1 MKRNFRQLL
10 EERWSKGKFVCVG
23 LDSDIAKIPKHIEK
37 HDPRDDVEELM
48 VRFNFP
54 IVKATHDLVCSFKP
68 NIAFYQRH
76 GNAGVRVLR
85 RTIEFINM
93 LAPEVP
99 VILDTKDAD
108 IGNTNDGYVELAFD
122 YFKAD
127 AVTVNPYLGGESLKP
142 FLDRKDKG
150 VFVLCRTSNLG
161 AGEFQDLNVAVDPG
175 RYLPLYQYV
184 AKCVSAGWN
193 MAHNNCGLV
202 VGATAPAELAT
213 VREIVG
219 DGLPLLILGIG
230 AQGGDLEATIDAGK
244 DNRGRGM
251 IINSSRSIIFAS
263 SGEDF
268 AEAARRETQK
278 LNDAINACLLSPIEL

>member
-108 IGNTNDGYVELAFD
+108 IGNTNDGYVEMAFD

-142 FLDRKDKG
+142 FFDRKDKG
-150 VFVLCRTSNLG
+150 VFVLCRTSNPS
-161 AGEFQDLNVAVDPG
+161 AGEMQDVIVNPEGNHFLPY
-175 RYLPLYQYV
+175 YLYV
-184 AKCVSAGWN
+184 AQRVMKWN
-193 MAHNNCGLV
+193 TNSNCGLV
-202 VGATAPAELAT
+202 VGATAPHQLQS
-213 VREIVG
+213 VRELVDDMPI
-219 DGLPLLILGIG
+219 LIPAIG
-230 AQGGDLEATIDAGK
+230 EQEGDLEATVNAGK
-244 DNRGRGM
+244 DSHGRGM
-251 IINSSRSIIFAS
+251 IVSASRSIIFS
-263 SGEDF
+263 DNP
-268 AEAARRETQK
+268 RRETQK
-278 LNDAINACLLSPIEL
+278 LHDAITKQLATMA